1 MLYSLSLWMSSEWH
15 FFNVFQYIT
24 FRTGGALLTA
34 LIFSF
39 CFGAP
44 SIRWLKSYQKEG
56 QPIRREGP
64 ASHHVTKKGT
74 PTMGGLLI
82 LISLVL
88 STLLWS
94 DLGNGYVWT
103 ALFASVSFGLLGAH
117 DDFLKL
123 SKNTN
128 TGITSGHKFWIQ
140 VVLALIVVFLIC
152 YSLQGQDESPFRLFI
167 PYTKTYFVDLGLF
180 YAVFGLVVIVGT
192 SNAVNLT
199 DGLDGLA
206 IGPIIITI
214 LSLGVLAYVVG
225 HYGFAHYLHVPFV
238 PKVGELSII
247 CGALAGAGLGFLWF
261 NAPPAQVFMGD
272 TGSLAIGS
280 LIGTIALMIKHELVL
295 GIIGGLFVTET
306 LSVIIQVFVFKITK
320 GKRVFLMAPLHHHFE
335 KKGWSEPTIV
345 MRFWII
351 ALVLSLIGL
360 ASLKVR

>member
-1 MLYSLSLWMSSEWH
+1 MLYSLCLYLSEKWH
-15 FFNVFQYIT
+15 FLNIFQYIT
-24 FRTGGALLTA
+24 FRTGGALLSA

-44 SIRWLKSYQKEG
+44 SIRWLKSRQKEG
-56 QPIRREGP
+56 QPIRKEGP
-64 ASHHVTKKGT
+64 ASHHITKKGT

-82 LISLVL
+82 LISLIL
-88 STLLWS
+88 STLFWA
-94 DLGNGYVWT
+94 DLSNGYIWT
-103 ALFASVSFGLLGAH
+103 ALFVTVAFGLLGAH
-117 DDFLKL
+117 DDYLKL

-128 TGITSGHKFWIQ
+128 HGVSSRYKFGIQLLFAGVAIL
-140 VVLALIVVFLIC
+140 VIC
-152 YSLQGQDESPFRLFI
+152 YMLLPEGDNPFLLFL
-167 PYTKTYFVDLGLF
+167 PFTKTSFIDLGLF
-180 YAVFGLVVIVGT
+180 YPVFGLVVIVGA

-225 HYGFAHYLHVPFV
+225 HYGFAHYLHVPFI
-238 PKVGELSII
+238 PKVGELSVI

-272 TGSLAIGS
+272 TGSLSIGA
-280 LIGTIALMIKHELVL
+280 LMGTIAVMIKHELVL
-295 GIIGGLFVTET
+295 GIIGGLFVAET
-306 LSVIIQVFVFKITK
+306 LSVIIQVFVFKVTK

-351 ALVLSLIGL
+351 SLVLSLIGL